1 MIKKDNLFHLENLE
15 PSNLA
20 SGFQMNYELLFS
32 DEYGYSGYASHHE
45 PNKNPQVIYKL
56 NRDGFRSENF
66 EKLKSSNL
74 NVLISGCSL
83 TFGQG
88 VFQEN
93 SWPELFSKKLSNNSI
108 KPIKMYNLGVLGAS
122 IYLIIKNLM
131 AFIRRYGSPDE
142 IYLLLPP
149 HSRKIIYDE
158 SFNSFKNAII
168 NKEDFISL
176 VHKKD
181 LSTKKF
187 YNSYCNEDAKLLAVT
202 LIGIFEDFC
211 ESKNIKLIWSS
222 YDATSETDFYETSG
236 FKFYKK
242 YVAPEPDFYYN
253 DKSLSHLIPENKNN
267 VPYWDIGSDEDHP
280 GAVWHKDIAEMFSN
294 FQKVLP

>member
-1 MIKKDNLFHLENLE
+1 MIKKDSLFHLERLE
-15 PSNLA
+15 PSNLIP
-20 SGFQMNYELLFS
+20 GFEIHYELLFS
-32 DEYGYSGYASHHE
+32 DKNGYSSYVSRHE
-45 PNKNPQVIYKL
+45 PNKNPQVVYKL
-56 NRDGFRSENF
+56 NKDGFRSENF

-88 VFQEN
+88 VFQED
-93 SWPELFSKKLSNNSI
+93 SWPELFSKTLNSNHR
-108 KPIKMYNLGVLGAS
+108 KPIKMYNLGVMGAS

-131 AFIRRYGSPDE
+131 AFIRRYGYPDE

-149 HSRKIIYDE
+149 YSRKIIYDE
-158 SFNSFKNAII
+158 ISNSFKNAII
-168 NKEDFISL
+168 DKEEFISL
-176 VHKKD
+176 AHKKD

-187 YNSYCNEDAKLLAVT
+187 YDSYCNEDAQLLAVT
-202 LIGIFEDFC
+202 LIGIFENFC
-211 ESKNIKLIWSS
+211 ESKNIKLVWSS
-222 YDATSETDFYETSG
+222 YDDTPQTDFYETSG

-242 YVAPEPDFYYN
+242 YVAPKSDFYYN

-267 VPYWDIGSDEDHP
+267 IPHWDIGSDEDHP
-280 GAVWHKDIAEMFSN
+280 GAVWHKDISEMFNN